1 MLHVLSPA
9 SWVIFL
15 LQGLLNSAHSFESI
29 TSYDT
34 IIEASQLAEICR
46 SGPGQ
51 PYVLG
56 DLMIGP
62 AQLPPGDD
70 VRLFDG
76 LGLQLHVPG
85 LLDAADFEEDDAMTL
100 MEFPESSLSSGS
112 SRPSRRSSEPQ
123 LSCSSRIC
131 TFEGTTFDAELRR
144 RNPDQFLAAPLQHLG
159 P

>member
-1 MLHVLSPA
+1 
-9 SWVIFL
+9 
-15 LQGLLNSAHSFESI
+15 
-29 TSYDT
+29 
-34 IIEASQLAEICR
+34 
-46 SGPGQ
+46 
-51 PYVLG
+51 
-56 DLMIGP
+56 MIGP

-112 SRPSRRSSEPQ
+112 SGPSRRSSEPQ

-144 RNPDQFLAAPLQHLG
+144 RNPDQFWLLLCNILGLDRREIRQLHLVRSTPIDLAGEGRMAFILQKHCDAPSSDLLRAVACRQ
-159 P
+159 